1 MKKTFLP
8 LSVCFLMCFSIQVL
22 AQNDSSRT
30 SPTAKVLSDSIQIK
44 SDTITIGN
52 MLIVKKKGEQNYND
66 NKSRGTIAI
75 GNVVIGKWSNDENK
89 NNTNR
94 NRKKIS
100 PYNTTIDFDDK
111 KVSFDISQSV
121 NEDTVRLGRL
131 QIIKSQD
138 SNYKKDWVSMIE
150 DGDFDNTKITIKR
163 TPKKL
168 KNTETNWWILDLSF
182 ANFIDKS
189 PNLMWLAANP
199 NVLPYGPGPIMSPEN
214 FSLNNKK
221 STNVNIWVVT
231 QKLNLY
237 QHKINLKYGLGVEMF
252 NFRFDKSIS
261 FREDIEKNVKFDV
274 IPFTKNKLLVK
285 YLTVPVQFNFSPNPY
300 NKKAFYASIGM
311 SAGYLWNA
319 KNKQISGE
327 RGKEKFRG
335 NFNLNDWRF
344 ATIGE
349 LGVGAVRLYGSFANS
364 NLFNKN
370 QSFVDMQPFAV
381 GLRFSKF

>member
-8 LSVCFLMCFSIQVL
+8 LSLSILIGFSLPVL
-22 AQNDSSRT
+22 AQNDSSRS
-30 SPTAKVLSDSIQIK
+30 SPKVLSDSIQIE
-44 SDTITIGN
+44 SDTIAIGN
-52 MLIVKKKGEQNYND
+52 MLIVKKQGEQNY

-75 GNVVIGKWSNDENK
+75 GNVVIRKIQGERNYNYNRRIRKPYGTNINITDGKITKD
-89 NNTNR
+89 T
-94 NRKKIS
+94 
-100 PYNTTIDFDDK
+100 FL
-111 KVSFDISQSV
+111 SV

-131 QIIKSQD
+131 RIIKSQD
-138 SNYKKDWVSMIE
+138 SNYKKDWESMIE
-150 DGDFDNTKITIKR
+150 EGDFGNTKITINR
-163 TPKKL
+163 APKKL
-168 KNTETNWWILDLSF
+168 KNTETNWWIFDLGF

-189 PNLMWLAANP
+189 PTLYWLAANP
-199 NVLPYGPGPIMSPEN
+199 NSLPFYPGPVMSPEN

-221 STNVNIWVVT
+221 STNINVWVVT

-252 NFRFDKSIS
+252 NFRFDKPIS
-261 FREDIEKNVKFDV
+261 FREDIITNVKYDV
-274 IPFTKNKLLVK
+274 VSFTKNKLLVK
-285 YLTVPVQFNFSPNPY
+285 YLTVPVQINFSPNPT

-319 KNKQISGE
+319 KNKQISAE

-349 LGVGAVRLYGSFANS
+349 LGLGAIRLYGSFANS
-364 NLFNKN
+364 NLFDIN
-370 QSFVDMQPFAV
+370 QRILDMQPFAV

>member
-8 LSVCFLMCFSIQVL
+8 LSLSILIGFSLPVL
-22 AQNDSSRT
+22 AQNDSSRS
-30 SPTAKVLSDSIQIK
+30 SPKVLSDSIQIE
-44 SDTITIGN
+44 SDTIAIGN
-52 MLIVKKKGEQNYND
+52 MLIVKKQGEQNY

-75 GNVVIGKWSNDENK
+75 GNVVIRKIQGERNYNYNRRIRKPYGTNINITDGKITKD
-89 NNTNR
+89 T
-94 NRKKIS
+94 
-100 PYNTTIDFDDK
+100 FL
-111 KVSFDISQSV
+111 SV

-131 QIIKSQD
+131 RIIKSQD
-138 SNYKKDWVSMIE
+138 SNYKKDWESMIE
-150 DGDFDNTKITIKR
+150 EGDFGNTKITINR
-163 TPKKL
+163 APKKL
-168 KNTETNWWILDLSF
+168 KNTETNWWIFDLGF

-189 PNLMWLAANP
+189 PTLYWLAANP
-199 NVLPYGPGPIMSPEN
+199 NSLPFYPGPVMSPEN
-214 FSLNNKK
+214 FTLNNKR
-221 STNVNIWVVT
+221 STNVNIWVVA

-349 LGVGAVRLYGSFANS
+349 LGLGSVRLYGSFANS

-370 QSFVDMQPFAV
+370 QSYIDMQPFAV

>member
-8 LSVCFLMCFSIQVL
+8 LSLSILIGFSLPVL
-22 AQNDSSRT
+22 AQNDSSRS
-30 SPTAKVLSDSIQIK
+30 SPKVLSDSIQIE
-44 SDTITIGN
+44 SDTIAIGN
-52 MLIVKKKGEQNYND
+52 MLIVKKQGEQNY

-75 GNVVIGKWSNDENK
+75 GNVVIRKIQGERNYNYNRRIRKPYGTNINITDGKITKD
-89 NNTNR
+89 T
-94 NRKKIS
+94 
-100 PYNTTIDFDDK
+100 FL
-111 KVSFDISQSV
+111 SV

-131 QIIKSQD
+131 RIIKSQD
-138 SNYKKDWVSMIE
+138 SNYKKDWESMIE
-150 DGDFDNTKITIKR
+150 EGDFGNTKITINR
-163 TPKKL
+163 APKKL
-168 KNTETNWWILDLSF
+168 KNTETNWWIFDLGF

-189 PNLMWLAANP
+189 PTLYWLAANP
-199 NVLPYGPGPIMSPEN
+199 NSLPFYPGLVMSPEN

-221 STNVNIWVVT
+221 STNINVWVVT

-252 NFRFDKSIS
+252 NFRFDKAIS
-261 FREDIEKNVKFDV
+261 FREDIITNVKYDV
-274 IPFTKNKLLVK
+274 VSFTKNKLLVK
-285 YLTVPVQFNFSPNPY
+285 YLTVPVQINFSPNPT

-349 LGVGAVRLYGSFANS
+349 LGLGAIRLYGSFANS
-364 NLFNKN
+364 NLFDIN
-370 QSFVDMQPFAV
+370 QRILDMQPFAV

>member
-1 MKKTFLP
+1 MKKKLLLLSACIVMGFSLP
-8 LSVCFLMCFSIQVL
+8 LL

-30 SPTAKVLSDSIQIK
+30 SPTNKVFSDSIQIEN
-44 SDTITIGN
+44 DTITIGN
-52 MLIVKKKGEQNYND
+52 MLIIKKKGEQNYD
-66 NKSRGTIAI
+66 SNKSRSSITI
-75 GNVVIGKWSNDENK
+75 GNVVIVKKEGEQNYTYD
-89 NNTNR
+89 
-94 NRKKIS
+94 RKIKK
-100 PYNTTIDFDDK
+100 PYGTTINITDGKMSKDTLL
-111 KVSFDISQSV
+111 SV

-138 SNYKKDWVSMIE
+138 SNYKKDWGSMIE
-150 DGDFDNTKITIKR
+150 WGDFDNTNFTIKR
-163 TPKKL
+163 VPKTL
-168 KNTETNWWILDLSF
+168 NNIETNWFIFDLGFS
-182 ANFIDKS
+182 NFIDKS

-199 NVLPYGPGPIMSPEN
+199 NALPYGPGPLMSPEN
-214 FSLNNKK
+214 FTLNNKK

-261 FREDIEKNVKFDV
+261 FREDIATNVKYDV
-274 IPFTKNKLLVK
+274 VSFTKNKLLVK
-285 YLTVPVQFNFSPNPY
+285 YLTVPVQINFTPNPT
-300 NKKAFYASIGM
+300 NRKAFYASMGL
-311 SAGYLWNA
+311 SVGYLWNA

-370 QSFVDMQPFAV
+370 QSFIDMQPFAV
-381 GLRFSKF
+381 GLRFSRF

>member
-1 MKKTFLP
+1 MIQKSLFTFLLLGANYLGQAQNITAVINTSKDAIKISLDKLKLGVDTIRTGNDTVLIGSDTLKIGSILIVNKKEAEATNFKTIIKIGDASYGRPTDGEYGWIKGDFKKTK
-8 LSVCFLMCFSIQVL
+8 IEI
-22 AQNDSSRT
+22 A
-30 SPTAKVLSDSIQIK
+30 
-44 SDTITIGN
+44 
-52 MLIVKKKGEQNYND
+52 
-66 NKSRGTIAI
+66 RG
-75 GNVVIGKWSNDENK
+75 
-89 NNTNR
+89 
-94 NRKKIS
+94 
-100 PYNTTIDFDDK
+100 
-111 KVSFDISQSV
+111 
-121 NEDTVRLGRL
+121 
-131 QIIKSQD
+131 
-138 SNYKKDWVSMIE
+138 
-150 DGDFDNTKITIKR
+150 
-163 TPKKL
+163 PKTL
-168 KNTETNWWILDLSF
+168 KNIETNWFIFDLGF

-189 PNLMWLAANP
+189 PTLYWLAANP
-199 NVLPYGPGPIMSPEN
+199 NSLPFYPGPVMSPEN
-214 FSLNNKK
+214 FTLNNKK

-349 LGVGAVRLYGSFANS
+349 LGLGSVRLYGSFANS

-370 QSFVDMQPFAV
+370 QSYIDMQPFAV

>member
-1 MKKTFLP
+1 MKKAL
-8 LSVCFLMCFSIQVL
+8 LLLIVSILMGFSLKAL
-22 AQNDSSRT
+22 AQNDSSRS
-30 SPTAKVLSDSIQIK
+30 SPKVKELSDSIQIE

-52 MLIVKKKGEQNYND
+52 MIIVKKKGEQNYNS
-66 NKSRGTIAI
+66 NKSRRSITI
-75 GNVVIGKWSNDENK
+75 GNVVIVKKQGEQNYNY
-89 NNTNR
+89 
-94 NRKKIS
+94 NRKIRK
-100 PYNTTIDFDDK
+100 PYGTTINIIDGKITKDTFL
-111 KVSFDISQSV
+111 SV
-121 NEDTVRLGRL
+121 NEDTVRLGSL

-150 DGDFDNTKITIKR
+150 EGNFNNTNFTIKR
-163 TPKKL
+163 APKIL
-168 KNTETNWWILDLSF
+168 KNIETNWFIFDLGF
-182 ANFIDKS
+182 ANFVDKS
-189 PNLMWLAANP
+189 PTLYWLAANP
-199 NVLPYGPGPIMSPEN
+199 NSLPFYPGPVMSPEN
-214 FSLNNKK
+214 FTLNNKK
-221 STNVNIWVVT
+221 STNINIWVVT

-274 IPFTKNKLLVK
+274 VPFTKNKLLVK
-285 YLTVPVQFNFSPNPY
+285 YLTVPVQINFSPNPT